1 MVLTLDG
8 NSEIG
13 AHLVGEIGNFIRIR
27 HFLKSVEVKIQIYL
41 EQKTVFLHT
50 CALFSELHLTYVPD
64 RIGSAFFFI
73 RVDPV
78 TG

>member
-1 MVLTLDG
+1 MELTLDG

-27 HFLKSVEVKIQIYL
+27 HFLQSVEVKIQIYL

-50 CALFSELHLTYVPD
+50 CALFSELSSNIRTGSD
-64 RIGSAFFFI
+64 RIRIFFT

-78 TG
+78 IG